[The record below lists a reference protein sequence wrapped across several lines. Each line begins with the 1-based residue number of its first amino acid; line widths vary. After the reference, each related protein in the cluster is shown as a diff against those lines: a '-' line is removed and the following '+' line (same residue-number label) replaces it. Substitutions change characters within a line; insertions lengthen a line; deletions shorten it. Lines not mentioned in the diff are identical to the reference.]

1 MSKVVLKKGR
11 EESLLRRHPWVFSG
25 AIAGIEDEPVRG
37 ATVEIRALDG
47 RILGRAA
54 WSPHSQISARVWSF
68 DPGEQIDAEFFRR
81 RLVRAFSARRP
92 AQDAWGNGCGRLVYA
107 EADGLPGIVVDRY
120 AGFVVCQFL
129 SAGAEFWRETIC
141 GLIAELAPGV
151 SIYERSDADSR
162 EKEGL
167 EPRSGLIM
175 GDEPPELV
183 EVDDGRFRF
192 LVDIAH
198 GHKTGFYLDQRENRM
213 AAAGLIES
221 LRGPCDVLDCFS
233 YTGSFTVAALAGGA
247 SWVTAVESSP
257 HAIATA
263 RRNTALNGLDLSRV
277 QFEEENV
284 FVYLRRCRDEGR
296 TFGAVILDP
305 PKFAGSRGMVEAAS
319 RGYKDINLLAMK
331 LLAPGGLL
339 VTFSCSQH
347 IGADM
352 FERILAFAAMDAGR
366 DVQIVRHLRQ
376 AGDHPVA
383 LNFPESAYLKG
394 AACRVW

>member
-1 MSKVVLKKGR
+1 MAKIVLKKGR

-25 AIAGIEDEPVRG
+25 AIAGVEDEPVRG
-37 ATVEIRALDG
+37 ATVEVRANDG
-47 RILGRAA
+47 RTLGRAA

-81 RLVRAFSARRP
+81 RLVRAFSARKP
-92 AQDAWGNGCGRLVYA
+92 SQDDWGDDCGRLVYA
-107 EADGLPGIVVDRY
+107 EADGLPGVIVDRY

-167 EPRSGLIM
+167 EPRTGVLI
-175 GDEPPELV
+175 GSEPPELLDV
-183 EVDDGRFRF
+183 SDGRFGF
-192 LVDIAH
+192 LVDLAR
-198 GHKTGFYLDQRENRM
+198 GHKTGFYLDQRDNR
-213 AAAGLIES
+213 AAAAELIGS
-221 LRGPCDVLDCFS
+221 LPRPGDVLDCFS

-257 HAIATA
+257 PAIETA
-263 RRNTALNGLDLSRV
+263 RRNVALNGLDLTRV
-277 QFEEENV
+277 QFEEGNV
-284 FVYLRRCRDEGR
+284 FAFLRSCRDAGR
-296 TFGAVILDP
+296 VFDAVILDP
-305 PKFAGSRGMVEAAS
+305 PKFAGSRGMVEAAG

-339 VTFSCSQH
+339 ITFSCSQH
-347 IGADM
+347 IGADL

-366 DVQIVRHLRQ
+366 DVQIVRHLQQ

>member
-1 MSKVVLKKGR
+1 MAVVVLKKGR

-25 AIAGIEDEPVRG
+25 AIAAVEDEPVRG
-37 ATVEIRALDG
+37 ATVDIRASDG
-47 RILGRAA
+47 RILGKGA
-54 WSPHSQISARVWSF
+54 WSPRSQISARVWSF
-68 DPGEQIDAEFFRR
+68 EPGEQIDAEFFRR
-81 RLVRAFSARRP
+81 RLVRSFSARRP

-162 EKEGL
+162 EKEGF
-167 EPRSGLIM
+167 EPRAGVLAGS
-175 GDEPPELV
+175 EPPELV
-183 EVDDGRFRF
+183 EVNDGRFKF
-192 LVDIAH
+192 FVDIAH
-198 GHKTGFYLDQRENRM
+198 GHKTGFYLDQRENRI
-213 AAAGLIES
+213 AAAGLIS
-221 LRGPCDVLDCFS
+221 DLQDPVVLDCFS
-233 YTGSFTVAALAGGA
+233 YTGSFTAAALAGGA
-247 SWVTAVESSP
+247 SWVTAVESSLP
-257 HAIATA
+257 AIETA
-263 RRNTALNGLDLSRV
+263 RRNIGLNGLDLSRV

-296 TFGAVILDP
+296 SFGAVILDP

-352 FERILAFAAMDAGR
+352 FERILAYAAMDAGR
-366 DVQIVRHLRQ
+366 DVQIVRQLRQ